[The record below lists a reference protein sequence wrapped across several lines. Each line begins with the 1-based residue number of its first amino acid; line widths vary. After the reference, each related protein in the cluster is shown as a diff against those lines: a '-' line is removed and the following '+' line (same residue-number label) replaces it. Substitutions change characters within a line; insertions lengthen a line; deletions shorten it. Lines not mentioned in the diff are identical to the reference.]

1 MKRNAS
7 FYADA
12 ILPPTIDS
20 AGHRHEDHEQIV
32 AFVGFYWKLGLGSW
46 ESGPGSCLFA
56 GAEDAQRLHAHLM
69 IREGTGRLNLPTD
82 IRGQTIRGSPVN
94 EFDGR

>member
-20 AGHRHEDHEQIV
+20 AGHRHEGHDEIV
-32 AFVGFYWKLGLGSW
+32 AFAGFLGN
-46 ESGPGSCLFA
+46 
-56 GAEDAQRLHAHLM
+56 
-69 IREGTGRLNLPTD
+69 LNLGVAYSQAPRTRNVFTR
-82 IRGQTIRGSPVN
+82 IS
-94 EFDGR
+94 

>member
-1 MKRNAS
+1 MHHS
-7 FYADA
+7 TPMPSSH
-12 ILPPTIDS
+12 PPLTAQVTDTKTTNK
-20 AGHRHEDHEQIV
+20 IV
-32 AFVGFYWKLGLGSW
+32 AFVGFFWKLGLGSW

>member
-32 AFVGFYWKLGLGSW
+32 AFVGFFGNWDLGVAYSQAPRTRNVFTRI
-46 ESGPGSCLFA
+46 S
-56 GAEDAQRLHAHLM
+56 
-69 IREGTGRLNLPTD
+69 
-82 IRGQTIRGSPVN
+82 
-94 EFDGR
+94 